1 MSDAS
6 NRQIAVYS
14 VFVGRHAE
22 HRQYFLACQYGLL
35 QSDNVFRANCSSVM
49 NLLNYYLNSI
59 DFLAL
64 CARNNSLPLTV
75 FRWKFI

>member
-22 HRQYFLACQYGLL
+22 HREYFLTCQYGLL
-35 QSDNVFRANCSSVM
+35 QSRQQIMVGGVIIE
-49 NLLNYYLNSI
+49 Y
-59 DFLAL
+59 
-64 CARNNSLPLTV
+64 V
-75 FRWKFI
+75 V